1 MTNKLT
7 VMEIN
12 VETGEITNRDMTEK
26 EIADYWANL
35 ELLDEANIK

>member
-12 VETGEITNRDMTEK
+12 VETGEITNRNMTKK
-26 EIADYWANL
+26 EEADYWANL
-35 ELLDEANIK
+35 EALDEANLK